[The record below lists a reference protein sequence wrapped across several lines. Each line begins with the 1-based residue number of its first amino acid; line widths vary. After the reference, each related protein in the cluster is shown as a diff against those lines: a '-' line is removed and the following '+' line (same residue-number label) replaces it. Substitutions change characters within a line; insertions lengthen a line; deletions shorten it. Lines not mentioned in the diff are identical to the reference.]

1 MFHKIKSIKAV
12 WNYFQ
17 SIKDNIYFINE
28 SRIVV
33 LNSLDGSKE
42 LIFQGEF
49 QSLFRFNDEIWA
61 FDASQMNTIVV
72 NGVNII
78 KLPFATVMSND
89 GLLEQHSFT
98 TMIKKEDIFLFAKID
113 LKNKTVEDRYIL
125 DFNKIGLW
133 KILKNDTFLSRKDSL
148 ITCHPL
154 STGEEK
160 WRIDIG
166 DIGKYLRLGEMTQ
179 GSVHSMDAYENV
191 LCVALGNDVI
201 LGIDIETGKTI
212 WQRQM
217 TLMTGLPYTFSE
229 GKLYCFS
236 LEKIGGIISNEGVNY
251 HVFDMQ
257 TGAEEVHVFPTP
269 FDTPLGF
276 TKPTIA
282 GNLLLTTD
290 VYARKIYLMDKQTAV
305 VQETITLEG
314 EGSRIPID
322 NSPQLHG
329 NRLYQLDGD
338 RVLHIFED
346 EMV

>member
-1 MFHKIKSIKAV
+1 MRYLNNINNVVTFFVIKNNV
-12 WNYFQ
+12 YTF
-17 SIKDNIYFINE
+17 
-28 SRIVV
+28 
-33 LNSLDGSKE
+33 SLDGKLSKFLNFKKE
-42 LIFQGEF
+42 WEVIINTQYFLKEIGENIICSWSQF
-49 QSLFRFNDEIWA
+49 SCIVF
-61 FDASQMNTIVV
+61 FDAQSGKVLIETNVSFRP
-72 NGVNII
+72 I
-78 KLPFATVMSND
+78 KFDDNWIYGM
-89 GLLEQHSFT
+89 
-98 TMIKKEDIFLFAKID
+98 
-113 LKNKTVEDRYIL
+113 
-125 DFNKIGLW
+125 
-133 KILKNDTFLSRKDSL
+133 FLSKNIDGSSEFSFGKLNHELEPTIL
-148 ITCHPL
+148 IELSDFAPIFFWRDRVICTNKVLTCHPL

-179 GSVHSMDAYENV
+179 GSVHSMEAHENV

-236 LEKIGGIISNEGVNY
+236 LEKIGGVISNEGVNY

-290 VYARKIYLMDKQTAV
+290 VYARKIYLMDKYTAV

-314 EGSRIPID
+314 EGDRIPID

-338 RVLHIFED
+338 RVLHIFER